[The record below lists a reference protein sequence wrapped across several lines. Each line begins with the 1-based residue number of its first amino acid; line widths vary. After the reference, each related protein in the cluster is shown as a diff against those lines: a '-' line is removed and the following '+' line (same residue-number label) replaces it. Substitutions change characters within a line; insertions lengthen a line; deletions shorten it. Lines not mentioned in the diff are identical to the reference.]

1 MDDRF
6 FCKLFFL
13 FIETNWFFDFS
24 FGHFE
29 DVRLA
34 AIDCLVDL
42 TKSKR
47 WNVKLLFLFLCRM
60 LMFICV

>member
-1 MDDRF
+1 MISF
-6 FCKLFFL
+6 LWVIIL
-13 FIETNWFFDFS
+13 FIETDWFFDFS

-42 TKSKR
+42 TKSMY
-47 WNVKLLFLFLCRM
+47 WNIKLLFLFLCRM
-60 LMFICV
+60 LMFLCV